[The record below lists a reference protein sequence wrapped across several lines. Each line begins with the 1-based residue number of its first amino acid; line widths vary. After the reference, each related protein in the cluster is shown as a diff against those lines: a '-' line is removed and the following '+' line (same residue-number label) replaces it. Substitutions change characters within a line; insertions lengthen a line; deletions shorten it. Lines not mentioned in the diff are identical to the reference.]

1 MPRTTW
7 TDRTSSK
14 LAAETRKK
22 QSGVLVPT
30 IIKDHSMCTMLLSIV
45 VTVTSTTGSST
56 VYRLVFILAI
66 LLNADC

>member
-30 IIKDHSMCTMLLSIV
+30 IIKDHSTMLYIV

>member
-30 IIKDHSMCTMLLSIV
+30 IIKDHSTMLLSIV